1 MARAVFL
8 RNKSGA
14 ENWGG
19 CLCDRGATHTLSG
32 RNQADHRFVLPGG
45 RPTRAPWVGGC
56 WAPPRELGACL
67 SPWLR
72 FPSFPV
78 IQPRSVCAGQVSD
91 GVHTVLVTESS
102 FPFEPG
108 ALLVWWSSSQ
118 PTWKWNPSE
127 SRPHPKARASRP
139 GGPGV
144 RAPACA
150 RVVQS
155 WVMLRSL
162 SAPCSPGRV
171 GVSGWQETAWCSL
184 SRLDAAG

>member
-1 MARAVFL
+1 MPQWQELFSYVIKVERKIGVAVCVTEGLHTPFQAETRRITDLFCRAAGRHAL
-8 RNKSGA
+8 PGLEA
-14 ENWGG
+14 
-19 CLCDRGATHTLSG
+19 SG
-32 RNQADHRFVLPGG
+32 RLHGS
-45 RPTRAPWVGGC
+45 
-56 WAPPRELGACL
+56 CL

-72 FPSFPV
+72 FPSFSV

-127 SRPHPKARASRP
+127 SRPHRKARASRP